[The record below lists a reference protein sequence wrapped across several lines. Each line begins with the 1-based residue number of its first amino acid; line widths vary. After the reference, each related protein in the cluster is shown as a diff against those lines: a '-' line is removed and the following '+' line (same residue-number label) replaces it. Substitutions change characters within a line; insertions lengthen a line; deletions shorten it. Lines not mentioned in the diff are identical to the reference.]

1 MIFRSG
7 NLLKTQTSQLFQNY
21 LFSRIIWISGRSQ
34 ILFAVVFTTRY
45 LDLFTNFISVYN
57 TVMKV
62 FFLASSFGTVY
73 LMYLKF
79 KATYD
84 SNHDTF
90 RYVF

>member
-7 NLLKTQTSQLFQNY
+7 NQLKTQTSQLFQNY